1 MALILLADDD
11 PLVED
16 IVKATL
22 CPKGHIVGVLP
33 NGQGLVEL
41 VELKRPALVIL
52 DCLMPVVGGVAA
64 LRKIRA
70 SRTCPNVPVLMLT
83 ARTSYA
89 DEAIAME
96 AGATDYLRKPFEPDQ
111 LGAWVDCLI
120 DSHSSIARGK
130 RVASVWRPHSGP
142 LAPIAAERPS

>member
-11 PLVED
+11 DLVVD

-22 CPKGHIVGVLP
+22 CPKGNVVGVLP
-33 NGQGLVEL
+33 NGEGLVEL

-52 DCLMPVVGGVAA
+52 DCLMPIVGGIAA

-70 SRTCPNVPVLMLT
+70 SRTCSRVPVLMLT
-83 ARTSYA
+83 ARTSHA

-111 LGAWVDCLI
+111 LAAWVDCLI
-120 DSHSSIARGK
+120 DPTASVAPFDRAAHRVARG
-130 RVASVWRPHSGP
+130 
-142 LAPIAAERPS
+142 